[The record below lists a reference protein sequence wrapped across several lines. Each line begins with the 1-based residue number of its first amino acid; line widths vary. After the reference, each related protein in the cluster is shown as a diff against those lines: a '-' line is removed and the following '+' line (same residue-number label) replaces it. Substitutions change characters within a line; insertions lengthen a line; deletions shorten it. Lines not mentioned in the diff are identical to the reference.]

1 MITVNPLLNCLPL
14 RSRGG
19 KLLKKPLAR
28 LPDSSKPNRPFPS
41 SPFPLFQNEGR
52 CSAFEVEIIF
62 HSQANKIHFHKKGC
76 APASFWNGALLEFAS
91 GLLRYDRLYLLN
103 TIVTPLVDWSGKVY
117 SRVGSSDLFLIF
129 WCIPSNFHE
138 LELFP
143 LCHVGLYNTTPCLP
157 LPSSLSSLPKKIN
170 GDESK

>member
-1 MITVNPLLNCLPL
+1 MITVNPLLNSLPL

-28 LPDSSKPNRPFPS
+28 LLQSLIGHFRVPPILCFKTRVGAQ
-41 SPFPLFQNEGR
+41 PLRWKSFFILRQIKFIFTR
-52 CSAFEVEIIF
+52 KVVHQPHFETER
-62 HSQANKIHFHKKGC
+62 
-76 APASFWNGALLEFAS
+76 FWNSQVA
-91 GLLRYDRLYLLN
+91 YWDMIDCIILLN

-117 SRVGSSDLFLIF
+117 SRVGSSDLFLIS

-157 LPSSLSSLPKKIN
+157 LPSSLSSLPEKIN